1 MKTHLRFFLGWL
13 LLHLLAAS
21 TPVQAQNDLNL
32 ALSKPG
38 VSGNTA
44 TASASSSENSSLLPS
59 NANDGD
65 HATRWASQ
73 YADQQSLV
81 VSLGSVQVIDRIRI
95 TWEQAYA
102 VDFQLQVS
110 QYPDFRTYKVA
121 KEVTDNQPSYH
132 NGQLLNE
139 YSNLGL
145 TGQYVRLA
153 ATKRRNIGGSFY
165 GYSIFE
171 FEVFGFTN
179 DFTQNL
185 ALNQSATGTNTE
197 DVSLGAGNA
206 FDGDPN
212 TRWSSRGSEY
222 QTLQVDLGSKV
233 PVSRAYVS
241 WENAYATDF
250 ELQTAGDQA
259 DVSANRWTTFATYSG
274 NQAYYNEVAVTAYGR
289 FFRVLAKRGFG
300 GFSIYEFSL
309 FAGRPL
315 PVTLTSFGAA
325 AQGTGVAV
333 SWTTASELNSASFEV
348 QRGTDGMHFTTL
360 GKVGA
365 AGTSQTAKA
374 YQYFDAVPARPI
386 SYYRLKQLD
395 VDGRESYG
403 PVAVVRLAGATAPLP
418 LTIYPNPIADQ
429 ATLQWEASTAGPGRW
444 SLLSTTGQVVRQ
456 GTFESHQGANSQFID
471 LRTCA
476 AGSYILSVETA
487 GQPLQRQLVQKVQ

>member
-1 MKTHLRFFLGWL
+1 MKTHLRYFLGWL
-13 LLHLLAAS
+13 LLHVATAI
-21 TPVQAQNDLNL
+21 TPAQAQNDLNL

-44 TASASSSENSSLLPS
+44 TAFASSSENSSLAAS

-81 VSLGSVQVIDRIRI
+81 INLGSMQIIDRIRI

-102 VDFQLQVS
+102 IDFQLQVS
-110 QYPDFRTYKVA
+110 QYSDFSNYKVA
-121 KEVTDNQPSYH
+121 QEVVNNQPVYH

-139 YSNLGL
+139 YGNLGL
-145 TGQYVRLA
+145 TGQYVRLVT
-153 ATKRRNIGGSFY
+153 TKRRNIGGSFY
-165 GYSIFE
+165 GYSIYE

-179 DFTQNL
+179 VPTSNL
-185 ALNQSATGTNTE
+185 ALNQLSKASNTE
-197 DVSLGAGNA
+197 DASLAASNA
-206 FDGDPN
+206 FDGNAD
-212 TRWSSRGSEY
+212 TRWSTRAAEY

-250 ELQTAGDQA
+250 ELQTAGDQD
-259 DVSANRWTTFATYSG
+259 DVDANRWTTFASYSG

-300 GFSIYEFSL
+300 GFSIYEFAL

-315 PVTLTSFGAA
+315 PVTLASFGAA
-325 AQGTGVAV
+325 ARGTGVAV
-333 SWTTASELNSASFEV
+333 NWTTTSEQNSASFDV
-348 QRGTDGMHFTTL
+348 QRGTDGLHFTSI
-360 GKVGA
+360 GKIGA
-365 AGTSQTAKA
+365 AGTSQTLKT
-374 YQYFDAVPARPI
+374 YQYFDATPARPI
-386 SYYRLKQLD
+386 SYYRLMQTD
-395 VDGRESYG
+395 VDGHESYG

-418 LTIYPNPIADQ
+418 LTIYPNPVADK
-429 ATLQWEASTAGPGRW
+429 ATLQWDAPTAGPGRW
-444 SLLSTTGQVVRQ
+444 TLLSTTGQVVRQ

-476 AGSYILSVETA
+476 AGSYVLSVETP
-487 GQPLQRQLVQKVQ
+487 GQPLQRQLIQKVQ